1 MIAPQAS
8 AQSAGAPPPAPSAAM
23 RGRSLLRAIVP
34 LLALQTAVACAP
46 DNITKTGTSSSLL
59 ASAERDG
66 EAGAC
71 EQGLLAA
78 ALDAKDAKTFDKALG
93 NHGPVGVEELPCLLE
108 AVSSKSATKR
118 RFAATLL
125 VIVRRSDDEKE
136 QAALAAQARVAKE
149 TSDPVVWALLMDRLL
164 SEKAAGNADAKTAT
178 ARTDM
183 MDQAMRYT
191 DADDA
196 KLQEKVQALG
206 RRVRD
211 R

>member
-1 MIAPQAS
+1 
-8 AQSAGAPPPAPSAAM
+8 M
-23 RGRSLLRAIVP
+23 RRRSRLRAIV
-34 LLALQTAVACAP
+34 LLLTLHAAVACGP
-46 DNITKTGTSSSLL
+46 DNTKKTATSSSSG

-66 EAGAC
+66 EALAC
-71 EQGLLAA
+71 EPGLLTA
-78 ALDAKDAKTFDKALG
+78 ALDAKDAKAFDKALG
-93 NHGPVGVEELPCLLE
+93 YHGPVSVEELPCLLE

-125 VIVRRSDDEKE
+125 VIVRRSDDAKE
-136 QAALAAQARVAKE
+136 QTALAAQARVAKQ

-164 SEKAAGNADAKTAT
+164 SEKAKGNADAKTAT
-178 ARTDM
+178 ERADM

-191 DADDA
+191 NADDA
-196 KLQEKVQALG
+196 KLQEQVQAQG